1 MASMLHPQ
9 IVHGG
14 ENRNTA
20 RNRDKHGDENRVRD
34 RDTNSAA
41 HVLIFPLPYQGHVNS
56 MLKLAELLSIA
67 GLRVTFL
74 NSDYNQHRLLSHSD
88 VLDRFSRFPAF
99 QFQTISDGIPLDNPR
114 SAHQL
119 LQLFNSLNTTTKHL
133 FRDRLLSLYPR
144 PSSIIVDGA
153 MTFAIDIAKEL
164 GLPIFAFRTISACAF
179 WAYFC
184 LPRLL
189 QSGELPFDD
198 DDMDKPIK
206 SVPGMESFLRRRDL
220 PSFCRARDLS
230 DPILQRVMTE
240 TLNAPRAT
248 ALILNTMEELE
259 GPILSQIRSHCPNL
273 YTVGPLHALLNNSQ
287 SQNRPPSQ
295 SGISSN
301 SLWAEQRSCIK
312 WLDSHPTKSVVYVS
326 FGSLAVVR
334 KEEMVEFW
342 HGLVKSEKPF
352 LWVVRPGLVGLDGAG
367 AGAAA
372 AVEEEELVE
381 GTRQRGCLVEWAP
394 QEEVLNHRAVG
405 AFLTHS
411 GWNSTLEGVFARV
424 PMICWPYFADQQMN
438 SRFVSE
444 VWGVGVDMK
453 DECERGVVER
463 MVREVMDEGVRR
475 DELRR
480 RADEVGDMAA
490 TSVGDDGSSFCDLG
504 RLVQDLRHIGLSRQ

>member
-1 MASMLHPQ
+1 MASMLHAQ
-9 IVHGG
+9 IIHES

-34 RDTNSAA
+34 RDTNSASS

-74 NSDYNQHRLLSHSD
+74 NSDYNHRRLLSHSD
-88 VLDRFSRFPAF
+88 VLTRFSRFPAF
-99 QFQTISDGIPLDNPR
+99 QFQTISDGLPLDNPR

-119 LQLFNSLNTTTKHL
+119 LQLFNSLNATTKHL

-164 GLPIFAFRTISACAF
+164 GVPVFAFRTISACAF

-198 DDMDKPIK
+198 EDMDKPIK
-206 SVPGMESFLRRRDL
+206 SVPGMETFLRRRDL
-220 PSFCRARDLS
+220 PSFCRAKDQS

-248 ALILNTMEELE
+248 ALILNTMEDLE

-273 YTVGPLHALLNNSQ
+273 YTVGPLHALLNSQ
-287 SQNRPPSQ
+287 SRDHLPTQ

-301 SLWAEQRSCIK
+301 SLWAEQRSCIN
-312 WLDSHPTKSVVYVS
+312 WLDSHPAKSVVYVS
-326 FGSLAVVR
+326 FGSLAVVT
-334 KEEMVEFW
+334 KEEMIEFW

-352 LWVVRPGLVGLDGAG
+352 LWVVRPGLVGLDSGE
-367 AGAAA
+367 AAM
-372 AVEEEELVE
+372 EEELVE
-381 GTRQRGCLVEWAP
+381 GTRERGCLVEWAP
-394 QEEVLNHRAVG
+394 QEEVLSHRAVG

-411 GWNSTLEGVFARV
+411 GWNSTLESVFARV

-453 DECERGVVER
+453 DECGRGVVEK
-463 MVREVMDEGVRR
+463 MVREVMDEGARR

-480 RADEVGDMAA
+480 RADEVGEMAR
-490 TSVGDDGSSFCDLG
+490 TSVGDGGSSFSDLG
-504 RLVQDLRHIGLSRQ
+504 RLVKDLRRIGSM

>member
-1 MASMLHPQ
+1 MASMLHAQ
-9 IVHGG
+9 IIHES

-20 RNRDKHGDENRVRD
+20 RNRDKHGDENRDRD
-34 RDTNSAA
+34 RDTNSASS

-74 NSDYNQHRLLSHSD
+74 NSDYNHHRLLSHSD
-88 VLDRFSRFPAF
+88 VLTRFSRFPAF
-99 QFQTISDGIPLDNPR
+99 QFQTISDGLPLDNPR

-119 LQLFNSLNTTTKHL
+119 LQLFDSLNATTKHL

-164 GLPIFAFRTISACAF
+164 GVPVFAFRTISACAF

-184 LPRLL
+184 IPRLL
-189 QSGELPFDD
+189 QSCELPFNDE
-198 DDMDKPIK
+198 DMDKPIK
-206 SVPGMESFLRRRDL
+206 SVPGMETFLRRRDL
-220 PSFCRARDLS
+220 PSFCRAKDRS

-240 TLNAPRAT
+240 TLNAPRAA
-248 ALILNTMEELE
+248 ALILNTLEDLE

-273 YTVGPLHALLNNSQ
+273 YTVGPLHALLNSQ
-287 SQNRPPSQ
+287 SQDHPPTPTQ

-301 SLWAEQRSCIK
+301 SLWAEQRSCIN
-312 WLDSHPTKSVVYVS
+312 WLDSHPAKSVVYVS
-326 FGSLAVVR
+326 FGSLAVVT
-334 KEEMVEFW
+334 KEEMIEFW

-352 LWVVRPGLVGLDGAG
+352 LWVVRPGLVGLDSG

-372 AVEEEELVE
+372 VEEELVE
-381 GTRQRGCLVEWAP
+381 GTRERGCLVEWVP
-394 QEEVLNHRAVG
+394 QEEVLSHRAVG

-411 GWNSTLEGVFARV
+411 GWNSTLESVFARV

-438 SRFVSE
+438 SR
-444 VWGVGVDMK
+444 
-453 DECERGVVER
+453 
-463 MVREVMDEGVRR
+463 EVMDEGARR

-480 RADEVGDMAA
+480 RADEVGEMAR
-490 TSVGDDGSSFCDLG
+490 TSVGDGGSSFSDLG
-504 RLVQDLRHIGLSRQ
+504 RLVEDLRSIGSM